1 MTNLRSMRKGS
12 PFAGVAFLALAATL
26 PLLPTGAAAQA
37 PGTGFATG
45 YSANAGKPVDIEAD
59 VLEVDDR
66 KKTAIFKGN
75 VSATQGDVNLK
86 SNEIFVTYTASPAVK
101 KTASAE
107 PPATSANPFGGGGT
121 EITQIDAKGDVLVT
135 MKPSKEG
142 EKVQQAKSDWA
153 IFDVKKQQV
162 TLGGNVVLSQGEN
175 VIQGSKLVVDLT
187 TGLSRFENPGKAGG
201 KERMRMIVTPPPKD
215 KDKDKDKAKDGNEAK
230 AAKASAQ

>member
-12 PFAGVAFLALAATL
+12 PFAGLALLGLAAAL
-26 PLLPTGAAAQA
+26 PLLPTAAAAQA

-66 KKTAIFKGN
+66 KKTAIFKGS

-86 SNEIFVTYTASPAVK
+86 SNEIFVTYTASTASK

-107 PPATSANPFGGGGT
+107 PPAAAANPFGGGGGGS

-135 MKPSKEG
+135 MKPTKEG

-175 VIQGSKLVVDLT
+175 VLRGNKLVVDIA
-187 TGLSRFENPGKAGG
+187 TGISRFENPGGANGG
-201 KERMRMIVTPPPKD
+201 KGRLQAIFTPPPKD
-215 KDKDKDKAKDGNEAK
+215 KDKDKDKDKK
-230 AAKASAQ
+230 PAQ

>member
-1 MTNLRSMRKGS
+1 MTNLRSMLKGS
-12 PFAGVAFLALAATL
+12 PFAGVALLGLAAAL
-26 PLLPTGAAAQA
+26 PLLPTAAAAQA

-66 KKTAIFKGN
+66 KKTAIFKGS

-86 SNEIFVTYTASPAVK
+86 SNEIFVTYTASTASK

-107 PPATSANPFGGGGT
+107 PPGAAANPFGGGGGN

-135 MKPSKEG
+135 MKPTKEG

-175 VIQGSKLVVDLT
+175 VLRGNKLVVDIA
-187 TGLSRFENPGKAGG
+187 TGISRFENPGGANGG
-201 KERMRMIVTPPPKD
+201 KGRLQAIFTPPPKD
-215 KDKDKDKAKDGNEAK
+215 KDKDKDKDKK
-230 AAKASAQ
+230 PAQ